1 MEETNTE
8 EKIEE
13 SDTIEK
19 EKVKLNRCW
28 AFWENYEVKKKS
40 EKGYSDLLKE
50 IYSFDDIISF
60 WQFWNKYP
68 GNDTKKIFYNGEYL
82 TYFFKEKYRINAMN
96 LFVKGIKPEWE
107 DENNKK
113 GKILILEF
121 EIKKDLDKFL
131 SLINNFWIKL
141 ICFLIGEQIPF
152 TDNINGIRFVDKT
165 KLGKGT
171 IFKFEVWVNS
181 SITEEKDID
190 DLKKFL
196 SKNFGT
202 SGILVKN
209 IP

>member
-1 MEETNTE
+1 MEESNTK

-13 SDTIEK
+13 TETIEK

-28 AFWENYEVKKKS
+28 AFWENYEVKNKT

-68 GNDTKKIFYNGEYL
+68 GNDIKKIFYNGEYL

-107 DENNKK
+107 DEKNKK

-131 SLINNFWIKL
+131 SLVTNFWIKL
-141 ICFLIGEQIPF
+141 ICYLIGEQIPF
-152 TDNINGIRFVDKT
+152 TNNINGIRFVDKT

-171 IFKFEVWVNS
+171 IFKFEVWTNS
-181 SITEEKDID
+181 SMTEEKDIE

>member
-1 MEETNTE
+1 MEEINTE

-28 AFWENYEVKKKS
+28 AFWENYEVKQKS

>member
-1 MEETNTE
+1 MEEINTE

-28 AFWENYEVKKKS
+28 AFWENYEVKQKS

-131 SLINNFWIKL
+131 SLINNFWLKL

-152 TDNINGIRFVDKT
+152 TNNINGIRFVDKT

-181 SITEEKDID
+181 SMTEEKDID